1 MQQQQRGEWVM
12 SVWPDRLLLVVA
24 VTVVLPF
31 ALIALGDWLGAL
43 PTVPLEPLSRP
54 RARLP
59 ALAITAVMTAAIVA
73 ARRVVQWLAQA
84 DLITQEVSD

>member
-1 MQQQQRGEWVM
+1 MHQQQRGKWVM

-31 ALIALGDWLGAL
+31 ALIALGDLAGAL
-43 PTVPLEPLSRP
+43 PTVPLEPLSPP
-54 RARLP
+54 RARGA
-59 ALAITAVMTAAIVA
+59 ALVITAVMTAAIVA
-73 ARRVVQWLAQA
+73 ARRMVRWLAQA